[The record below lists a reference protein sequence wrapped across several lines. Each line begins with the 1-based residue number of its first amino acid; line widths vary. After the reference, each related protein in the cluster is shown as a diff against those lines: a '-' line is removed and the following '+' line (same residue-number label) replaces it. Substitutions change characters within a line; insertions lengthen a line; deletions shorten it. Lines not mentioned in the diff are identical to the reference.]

1 MRERDNVDD
10 AMETPTSF
18 SKRILFIGNSF
29 TLFNGGIDQQLR
41 ALAPTSEIASFAMDG
56 YTLEKHWQ
64 AGSALQQIRQGVW
77 DYVVLQEQSQR
88 PVVEPSKFFEY
99 VQKFDVEIKTRG
111 AKTILWMIWEHSA
124 GAAQGVTTQTIADAF
139 ARVSKELGVQVAPV
153 GNAFAR
159 VRREK
164 PQLVL
169 YDSDGH
175 PTRLGTYLSACVFYA
190 VIFEK
195 SPLQFSYA
203 DANISLETK
212 NYLEQIAFH
221 EAHQV

>member
-1 MRERDNVDD
+1 MREHDNVDD
-10 AMETPTSF
+10 AMEPPASF

-29 TLFNGGIDQQLR
+29 TLFNGGVDRQLR
-41 ALAPTSEIASFAMDG
+41 ALAPQSQTASVAFDG

-64 AGSALQQIRQGVW
+64 GGSALEQIRQGAW

-88 PVVEPSKFFEY
+88 PVLEPNKFFEY
-99 VQKFDVEIKTRG
+99 VQKFDAEIKMRR

-124 GAAQGVTTQTIADAF
+124 SAAQGVTTQTIADAF

-153 GNAFAR
+153 GNVFAR

-175 PTRLGTYLSACVFYA
+175 PTRLGTYLSACVFYT

-195 SPLQFSYA
+195 SPVGNSYA
-203 DANISLETK
+203 DADISLETK

>member
-1 MRERDNVDD
+1 
-10 AMETPTSF
+10 METPTAF

-29 TLFNGGIDQQLR
+29 TLFNGGVDRQLR
-41 ALAPTSEIASFAMDG
+41 ALAPTSEIASVAIDG

-64 AGSALQQIRQGVW
+64 AGSALEQIRRADW

-88 PVVEPSKFFEY
+88 PVLEPNKFFEY
-99 VQKFDVEIKTRG
+99 VQKFDAEIKSRR
-111 AKTILWMIWEHSA
+111 AKTILWMIWEHAAS
-124 GAAQGVTTQTIADAF
+124 AAQGVTTQTIADVF
-139 ARVSKELGVQVAPV
+139 ARARKELGVQVAPV

-159 VRREK
+159 VHREK

-175 PTRLGTYLSACVFYA
+175 PTILGTYLSACVFYA

-195 SPLQFSYA
+195 APRGNSDG
-203 DANISLETK
+203 DANMSVETR
-212 NYLEQIAFH
+212 NYLQQIAFH
-221 EAHQV
+221 EAQ